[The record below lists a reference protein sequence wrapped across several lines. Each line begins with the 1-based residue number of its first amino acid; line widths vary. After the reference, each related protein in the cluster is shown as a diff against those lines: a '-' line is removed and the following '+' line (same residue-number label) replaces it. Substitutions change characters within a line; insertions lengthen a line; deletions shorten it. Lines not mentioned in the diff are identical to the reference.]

1 MFNFLCDSKKE
12 IFIAVF
18 SCLIGIILPK
28 IGSLIKK
35 FIIFVYRRFDT
46 IKITF
51 SDSCFIEDEKQFS
64 KALKKLYSSDS
75 AIDRLVIKINKD
87 KKSIDPEKY
96 SPSDIA
102 LYNNECQI
110 VENYAKTILHFI
122 FNKEAKQRLADFGL
136 NTLEDYTATV
146 RKIIKL
152 FHGYTSKGETVSI
165 ALINDD
171 ILTSY
176 DRELTCVVHLKKETV
191 LSAINRDGHT
201 FTEIPEGASLL
212 FIASKLSSITDKNIL
227 KNDILPYL
235 ISSAQKKINSESV
248 INGTFQFADFFNLDN
263 WTISLN

>member
-1 MFNFLCDSKKE
+1 MLNFLCDSKKE

-28 IGSLIKK
+28 LGNLIKK
-35 FIIFVYRRFDT
+35 LIIYVYRKLNI

-51 SDSCFIEDEKQFS
+51 SDFCTIEDEKQFLR
-64 KALKKLYSSDS
+64 ALKKLYSSDS
-75 AIDRLVIKINKD
+75 AIDRLEIKINKD
-87 KKSIDPEKY
+87 KESIDPEKY

-110 VENYAKTILHFI
+110 VENYAKTILHLI
-122 FNKEAKQRLADFGL
+122 FSKEAKRRLADFGL

-165 ALINDD
+165 VLINED

-176 DRELTCVVHLKKETV
+176 DRELTCVVHLKKEIV
-191 LSAINRDGHT
+191 LSAINKNGHT
-201 FTEIPEGASLL
+201 FTEIPEGPSLL
-212 FIASKLSSITDKNIL
+212 FIASKLSSIANKNIL
-227 KNDILPYL
+227 RNDILPYL
-235 ISSAQKKINSESV
+235 ISSAQDKINNEPV
-248 INGTFQFADFFNLDN
+248 INGTFQFADFFDLDK
-263 WTISLN
+263 WTIALN